1 MRQWEKETGE
11 ITSTR
16 GNIFPCTKARGRTG
30 LTENTGIASSVVME
44 TCNAQAWRHHVL
56 SLSNCKLKPWKF
68 KICPCFTCIY
78 IYIYIYIYICRN
90 ILWCIVTKGHVYQVI
105 CFCILYLIMYITYAC
120 IRKILSEYI
129 LYICYNILWCIVTKG
144 HVYQVTSFWILW
156 PYYVHYLRMYQE
168 NFIWIHFI
176 YICHN
181 IFWCIVKKKHVY

>member
-105 CFCILYLIMYITYAC
+105 
-120 IRKILSEYI
+120 
-129 LYICYNILWCIVTKG
+129 
-144 HVYQVTSFWILW
+144 SFWILW

-181 IFWCIVKKKHVY
+181 IFWCIVKKKHVC